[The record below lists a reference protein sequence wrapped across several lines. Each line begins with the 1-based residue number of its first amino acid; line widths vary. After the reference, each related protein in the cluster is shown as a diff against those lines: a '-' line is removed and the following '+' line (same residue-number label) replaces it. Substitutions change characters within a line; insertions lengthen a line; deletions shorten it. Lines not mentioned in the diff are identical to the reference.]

1 MLPKLYLGF
10 GTAVLL
16 GFAASAYFG
25 WEFGSARQ
33 GVPTPGAA
41 VVASSWF
48 RSSGSSGGRSSWYSS
63 SSRSGMSVFGG
74 K

>member
-1 MLPKLYLGF
+1 MVPKLYLGF

-16 GFAASAYFG
+16 GFAASAYNG
-25 WEFGSARQ
+25 WEFRSAQQ

-48 RSSGSSGGRSSWYSS
+48 RSSGSSGGRSYWYSS

>member
-16 GFAASAYFG
+16 GFAAAAYNG
-25 WEFGSARQ
+25 WEFRPAQQ

-41 VVASSWF
+41 VVASGWF
-48 RSSGSSGGRSSWYSS
+48 RSSGGRSQWYSS
-63 SSRSGMSVFGG
+63 SSRSGTSVFGG

>member
-1 MLPKLYLGF
+1 MLEKLYLGA

-16 GFAASAYFG
+16 GFAAASFSG
-25 WEFGSARQ
+25 WEFRSARHSL
-33 GVPTPGAA
+33 PTPGAA
-41 VVASSWF
+41 VVASGWF
-48 RSSGSSGGRSSWYSS
+48 RSSGSSGGRSTWYSS

>member
-1 MLPKLYLGF
+1 MLNTIYLAVGSF
-10 GTAVLL
+10 VLMTFATA
-16 GFAASAYFG
+16 AYQG
-25 WEFGSARQ
+25 WEFRSADQ

-41 VVASSWF
+41 VVASNWF
-48 RSSGSSGGRSSWYSS
+48 RSSGSSSGRSYWYSS

>member
-1 MLPKLYLGF
+1 MVPKLYLGA
-10 GTAVLL
+10 GTAVLV
-16 GFAASAYFG
+16 GFAVSAFSG
-25 WEFGSARQ
+25 WEFRAAEQ

-48 RSSGSSGGRSSWYSS
+48 RSSGSSGGRSYWYSS
-63 SSRSGMSVFGG
+63 SSRSGTSVFGG

>member
-16 GFAASAYFG
+16 GFAASAYNG

-33 GVPTPGAA
+33 RVPTPGAA

-48 RSSGSSGGRSSWYSS
+48 RSSGSGGRSYWYSS